1 MKIIKVGYESECI
14 GYYGPSPGDEDF
26 KPAEK
31 PKKVY
36 RHVRYLEYESG
47 NRVWD
52 DGTKEF
58 DEKFE
63 RYRVLC
69 MEGK

>member
-1 MKIIKVGYESECI
+1 MKIIKAGYESECI
-14 GYYGPSPGDEDF
+14 GYYGPSPG
-26 KPAEK
+26 EK

-36 RHVRYLEYESG
+36 KHERYLEYESG
-47 NRVWD
+47 SRVWD

-63 RYRVLC
+63 RYIC
-69 MEGK
+69 MEEK